1 VKEAPNTLKKFT
13 FAAVAVTAFLLFGC
27 KGEKPGESESASK
40 ELLLY
45 CGAGIRPPVQQIAEE
60 FQREHDVKVVTDYA
74 GSEVLLSKIKLARR
88 GDLYMPGD
96 KSYIEQAEQQG
107 MILSQ
112 QSVCYFVPTILVQ
125 KGNPKN
131 IHSLRDLLANG
142 VKLGIGDP
150 KACAIGRKTKQ
161 IFAKNNIPWQDVE
174 KNVSFQSLTVN
185 ELGMQIQAGSLD
197 AVIVWD
203 AIARYYS
210 KYGTELPIPV
220 EENVIS
226 SVNIGILTFT
236 KNRSL
241 AEQFVRFIVSSRGQS
256 IFRQHDYRTEPP

>member
-1 VKEAPNTLKKFT
+1 LKKLT
-13 FAAVAVTAFLLFGC
+13 FATVIIASIFLFGC
-27 KGEKPGESESASK
+27 KAEKTEESDSASK

-60 FQREHDVKVVTDYA
+60 FQREHDMKVVTDYA

-112 QSVCYFVPTILVQ
+112 QSVCYFVPTILVK

-131 IHSLRDLLANG
+131 IHSLRDLLADG

-210 KYGTELPIPV
+210 KYGTELAIPV

-241 AEQFVRFIVSSRGQS
+241 AEQFVKFIVSARGQS
-256 IFRQHDYRTEPP
+256 IFKQHNYRTEPP

>member
-1 VKEAPNTLKKFT
+1 LKKLT
-13 FAAVAVTAFLLFGC
+13 FATVIIASIFLFGC
-27 KGEKPGESESASK
+27 KAEKTEESDSASK

-60 FQREHDVKVVTDYA
+60 FQREHDMKVVTDYA

-112 QSVCYFVPTILVQ
+112 QSVCYFVPTILVK

-131 IHSLRDLLANG
+131 IHSLRDLLADG

-210 KYGTELPIPV
+210 EYGTELAIPV

-241 AEQFVRFIVSSRGQS
+241 AEQFVKFIVSARGQS
-256 IFRQHDYRTEPP
+256 IFKQHNYRTEPP